1 MSKLELN
8 ENKEKEDY
16 KTTLYFARKINEFR
30 IESI

>member
-16 KTTLYFARKINEFR
+16 TRPLDFARKINEFR

>member
-16 KTTLYFARKINEFR
+16 KPLNFARKINEFR
-30 IESI
+30 IASI